1 MSRPFYKQTFKT
13 GYQLTKEP
21 NSDKEK
27 VPGTLRF
34 LGCCRC
40 SRLCFLC
47 SSLCRRPLY
56 SSWFSSSVW
65 CCSRMS
71 SIRSFCS
78 ICSCLRSMSWVDS
91 SCRIIR
97 ACSISFWVLFL
108 FSSWDK
114 KLDVMPFLMTRYTKH
129 NILVI
134 LFLYVSAVLH
144 VVAYESEAL
153 DWFHWLILVSLNI
166 HC

>member
-1 MSRPFYKQTFKT
+1 MH
-13 GYQLTKEP
+13 
-21 NSDKEK
+21 NSGLNKAS
-27 VPGTLRF
+27 GTLRF

-71 SIRSFCS
+71 STRSFCS
-78 ICSCLRSMSWVDS
+78 ICSCRRSRSWVDS

-114 KLDVMPFLMTRYTKH
+114 KFDISPYLIQSFINNAGIRLLYLLYGENLSYFLASCDDYFYTPMLMT
-129 NILVI
+129 
-134 LFLYVSAVLH
+134 
-144 VVAYESEAL
+144 
-153 DWFHWLILVSLNI
+153 
-166 HC
+166 HCFTF